1 MDSTIERMAANADA
15 REAALDKLEEFMAH
29 AMHGEARMQAQ
40 LEVRKRS
47 VANAAHGW
55 KLTGALHVYHV

>member
-40 LEVRKRS
+40 LEVRTLRM
-47 VANAAHGW
+47 VGN
-55 KLTGALHVYHV
+55 